1 MTTLSSWVVSIAG
14 ICILSVLI
22 DLFLPSG
29 NMSSHIKNIFNF
41 VIILV
46 IIAPLPNIIK
56 NYKNDYTSFITTSDI
71 ELQNDF
77 IYQMNRDKLTALKNE
92 IDAKL
97 ISKGYQ
103 NIEISVYADIFTS
116 NMVIE
121 NIYVDLSNLVIE
133 NNGQHIDIKKEVEI
147 VILSVLDIDKEAIEF
162 SGW

>member
-1 MTTLSSWVVSIAG
+1 MTTLSFWVVSIAG

-71 ELQNDF
+71 ELQNEF
-77 IYQMNRDKLTALKNE
+77 IYQVNRDKLTALKNE

-97 ISKGYQ
+97 VSKGYQ
-103 NIEISVYADIFTS
+103 NIEVSIYADIFTS

-133 NNGQHIDIKKEVEI
+133 NNGQHIDIKKEVEN

-162 SGW
+162 SG

>member
-77 IYQMNRDKLTALKNE
+77 IYQVNRDKLTALKNE

-97 ISKGYQ
+97 VSMGYQ
-103 NIEISVYADIFTS
+103 NIEVSIYADIFTS

-121 NIYVDLSNLVIE
+121 NIYVDISNLVIE
-133 NNGQHIDIKKEVEI
+133 NNGQHIDIKKEVEN

-162 SGW
+162 SG

>member
-77 IYQMNRDKLTALKNE
+77 IYQVNRDKLTALKNE

-103 NIEISVYADIFTS
+103 NIEISIYADIFTS

>member
-162 SGW
+162 SG

>member
-46 IIAPLPNIIK
+46 IIAPLPKIIK
-56 NYKNDYTSFITTSDI
+56 DYKYDYSSFITTSDI
-71 ELQNDF
+71 ELQNNF
-77 IYQMNRDKLTALKNE
+77 IYQVNMDKLTALKNE

-97 ISKGYQ
+97 ASNGYQ
-103 NIEISVYADIFTS
+103 NIEVSIYADIFTS

-121 NIYVDLSNLVIE
+121 NVYVDLSNLVIE
-133 NNGQHIDIKKEVEI
+133 NNSQHIDIKKEVEN

-162 SGW
+162 SG

>member
-77 IYQMNRDKLTALKNE
+77 IYQVNRDKLTALKNE

-103 NIEISVYADIFTS
+103 NIEISIYADIFTS

-162 SGW
+162 SG